1 MTSTSRTLKYQKNLS
16 AGNGFTI
23 VNKANTWKRERARVS
38 LNLLANVV
46 NAACYSFNEDPFEF
60 IPKDSQDEPNFER
73 EELSFV
79 LGSSLR
85 ETAVDGISYIL
96 TSYDAEENKITFKRL
111 NNFNVMFGQG
121 DRADGKDV
129 KQALY
134 IDKRPSKE
142 RWNKSNTLYV
152 KLNSVLE
159 LKKDEIAVLTYWKL
173 DEGGVHTYQI
183 EGNKVVSHVF
193 QELSRLPIVRF
204 YGKETFLESWNT
216 WRGFY
221 YQVKDI
227 LLTMDYTLSLIQE
240 KIATAPNHLYT
251 IAQEVLGANLDN
263 WANLAGLPKAF
274 LAYKAIHVVNAGTGD
289 PQVMQLP
296 PPEPN
301 NFVIGIEPLIA
312 NYEFHL
318 NLLNQTIG
326 NIAGTPQAN
335 ETAEA
340 VLLRKENKISSVNEL
355 IKNLLDSSYEICTLI
370 EDFSGVK
377 MEIQNSLF
385 EKAKR
390 EKEQA
395 QIVNFL
401 TFANTNPL
409 AKFTAPVLIK
419 KMELSDDDK
428 TQLIQGLADAMLPTP
443 ELVEAQAQLQEA
455 QQQIGQLNIQLEQ
468 AQAAIEAQL
477 ATAQI
482 KEKGLVERKMM
493 DVQVKIAELQQ
504 KYGADNEQLNL
515 DLIKLQQ
522 DFDLKSAEIALKA
535 SQQNADIINTVAEQ
549 QI

>member
-1 MTSTSRTLKYQKNLS
+1 
-16 AGNGFTI
+16 
-23 VNKANTWKRERARVS
+23 
-38 LNLLANVV
+38 
-46 NAACYSFNEDPFEF
+46 
-60 IPKDSQDEPNFER
+60 
-73 EELSFV
+73 
-79 LGSSLR
+79 
-85 ETAVDGISYIL
+85 
-96 TSYDAEENKITFKRL
+96 
-111 NNFNVMFGQG
+111 MFGQG